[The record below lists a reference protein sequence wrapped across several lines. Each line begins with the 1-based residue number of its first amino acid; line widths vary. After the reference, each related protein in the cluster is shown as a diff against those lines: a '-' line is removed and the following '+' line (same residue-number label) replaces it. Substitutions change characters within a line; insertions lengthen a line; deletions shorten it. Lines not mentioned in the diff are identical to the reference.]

1 MTVAIECY
9 HTAVIVLRK
18 IKGIKHFN
26 HCKHVNSASL
36 VSCLLLLRFYTNDLG
51 CDLRLRMLEDS
62 NSLN

>member
-26 HCKHVNSASL
+26 HCKLVNSVSL
-36 VSCLLLLRFYTNDLG
+36 VLLWFYANDLG
-51 CDLRLRMLEDS
+51 CDLRLRILEDS